1 MAAPRDGQRDLLR
14 RVSAVSN
21 IATTLD
27 SPQGTLMASEPGTP
41 NEEPQPSTVEL
52 HGQPQHGPVPL
63 QEPTV
68 VPASWLQKSLLSFG
82 WGFNSAIG
90 VSLTN
95 IISDGGGIRGYASL
109 LMLRALMIHIG
120 RIELSY
126 NEAHTSSYQPC
137 KRPESSN
144 QKRRVT
150 DLDEGCLI
158 EYLPCHY
165 FGNFFPD
172 QKASLLI
179 DGRLYCRDKYRR
191 VGCLMDLV
199 EEVELTVP

>member
-1 MAAPRDGQRDLLR
+1 MAAPSDGQRDLLH
-14 RVSAVSN
+14 RVSAISN

-41 NEEPQPSTVEL
+41 NEEPQPSTVE
-52 HGQPQHGPVPL
+52 HDPQPQHGPVPL
-63 QEPTV
+63 QEPIL
-68 VPASWLQKSLLSFG
+68 VPESWLQKSLLSFG
-82 WGFNSAIG
+82 WGYNSASG

-126 NEAHTSSYQPC
+126 DQAHTSSYQPC
-137 KRPESSN
+137 ERPASSN

-150 DLDEGCLI
+150 DLDEGSLI

-165 FGNFFPD
+165 FGNIFPRSKGFVVD
-172 QKASLLI
+172 
-179 DGRLYCRDKYRR
+179 
-191 VGCLMDLV
+191 
-199 EEVELTVP
+199 